1 MLNNR
6 GKQKRVGDMVN
17 CPSEAEAANRKHQ
30 GDEKGA
36 SLPARAMKFRM
47 WGPQVTQQ
55 VAMRPRADN
64 GRMA

>member
-1 MLNNR
+1 
-6 GKQKRVGDMVN
+6 MVN

-36 SLPARAMKFRM
+36 SLPARAVKFRM